1 MRLTVERE
9 HTLKELLS
17 TACMCLRSHAHA
29 PVPMSFCLG
38 EIDEFESAM
47 IMAATCCL
55 CCGWRHVH
63 HALNTE

>member
-9 HTLKELLS
+9 HTLKELHS

-29 PVPMSFCLG
+29 PVPMSFCFG

-47 IMAATCCL
+47 ITGQPPVFYVVVGGMCTML
-55 CCGWRHVH
+55 Y
-63 HALNTE
+63 TE